1 MTDSLKQSTERIF
14 KDIELDNDKLNALM
28 DLEKGQASDKAST
41 GWSIKPRK
49 LAAALFV
56 VVSVSMF
63 AINQYKHY
71 QKDNIVEL
79 IVAEVVK
86 NHSHLKPLEVNA
98 QSFETVASY
107 FDGLNFLPYVSQ
119 KMGVTQLIRQ
129 GLLGGR
135 YCSIQG
141 GTAAQLRMQLSN
153 GAVATLFQTSTSELF
168 SSIPGLNGS
177 NSVVVYQSG
186 YQVSMWQEKGLLMV
200 LVAPAASQ

>member
-28 DLEKGQASDKAST
+28 DLEKGEASDKAST
-41 GWSIKPRK
+41 GWSIKPRQ

-168 SSIPGLNGS
+168 SSIPGLNES

-200 LVAPAASQ
+200 LVEPAASR